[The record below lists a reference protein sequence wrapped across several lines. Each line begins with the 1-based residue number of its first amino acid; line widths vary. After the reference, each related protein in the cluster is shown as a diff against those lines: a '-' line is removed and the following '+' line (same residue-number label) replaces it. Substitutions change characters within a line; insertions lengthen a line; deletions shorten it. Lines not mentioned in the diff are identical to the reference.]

1 MAINMFMLTPFLQY
15 VSEARVVRRQADLQR
30 YTFQEITE
38 RIYLSFL
45 ALTLLRNFDQTQ
57 GFVKQYAANTLLYGS
72 FDRVR
77 TTANDLHNMLAIVAG
92 DPEITKKLANKNA
105 AMALRQRQTD
115 PEMLIRRYLR
125 SFANSY
131 RFLSQLEVAL
141 GINNTDYKNLRRAI
155 ADYVNLDAKRKKVTV
170 TRLLQALKAKLAG
183 TDIQRKTQEFADKQ
197 KLELD
202 NVVDAERTVAGATV
216 SPDELVAYRAL
227 VGSANVRRAKIAADM
242 IKQGKAVPAPIMSA
256 YAPVVQMIDDIAKGG
271 YQYVRLL
278 QSIHDRARSKT
289 K

>member
-1 MAINMFMLTPFLQY
+1 M
-15 VSEARVVRRQADLQR
+15 
-30 YTFQEITE
+30 
-38 RIYLSFL
+38 
-45 ALTLLRNFDQTQ
+45 
-57 GFVKQYAANTLLYGS
+57 YGS

-105 AMALRQRQTD
+105 AMALRQRQTV

>member
-1 MAINMFMLTPFLQY
+1 M
-15 VSEARVVRRQADLQR
+15 
-30 YTFQEITE
+30 
-38 RIYLSFL
+38 
-45 ALTLLRNFDQTQ
+45 
-57 GFVKQYAANTLLYGS
+57 
-72 FDRVR
+72 
-77 TTANDLHNMLAIVAG
+77 
-92 DPEITKKLANKNA
+92 
-105 AMALRQRQTD
+105 
-115 PEMLIRRYLR
+115 
-125 SFANSY
+125 
-131 RFLSQLEVAL
+131 
-141 GINNTDYKNLRRAI
+141 
-155 ADYVNLDAKRKKVTV
+155 
-170 TRLLQALKAKLAG
+170 
-183 TDIQRKTQEFADKQ
+183 
-197 KLELD
+197 D